1 MANLSLFHRAPVM
14 LATTLIM
21 CLVPI
26 SASAGEVDVLGV
38 NLKETQPGIYRFYVT
53 VQHGDE
59 GWEHYVNKW
68 EVTGPD
74 GVVYGTRKLLH
85 PHVREQPFARSL
97 SGVAIPEGVT
107 QVTVRA
113 HDSVHGWGDSAVTL
127 NLPARRGKPE

>member
-1 MANLSLFHRAPVM
+1 MLNLLYLPVVALLSVL
-14 LATTLIM
+14 LA
-21 CLVPI
+21 
-26 SASAGEVDVLGV
+26 SNARSGEAGVLDV
-38 NLKETQPGIYRFYVT
+38 NLKEIQPGIYRFYVT
-53 VQHGDE
+53 VKHGDE

-97 SGVAIPEGVT
+97 SGVAIPDGVT

-113 HDSVHGWGDSAVTL
+113 HDSVHGWGGPAVTV